1 MNEKSY
7 KVLKGFIE
15 LSDSEKSTFIEEIN
29 KYQNAGYIER
39 QRLYE
44 SVKLKSS
51 LGPKNSICTCCGR

>member
-1 MNEKSY
+1 MNEKAY

-29 KYQNAGYIER
+29 KYQNAGYVER